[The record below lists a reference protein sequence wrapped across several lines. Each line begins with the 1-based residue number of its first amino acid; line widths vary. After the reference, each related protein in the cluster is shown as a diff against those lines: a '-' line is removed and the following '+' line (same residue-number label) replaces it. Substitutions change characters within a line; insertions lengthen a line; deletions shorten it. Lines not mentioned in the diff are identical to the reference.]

1 MATSEGYIKLH
12 RKFRKW
18 EWYDNANVMRVFLHL
33 LLNATWTETEYRGE
47 KLMPGDVVF
56 SRKKYA
62 KELKLS
68 ESATRR
74 ATNKLK
80 ETGEISTIKTTNRFT
95 IFHVENWTFYQ
106 GNGIESDHQNNQQTT
121 NRPPKSDHQ
130 NGHIQEYIKNK
141 EYIDTDARA
150 REEDPEKGYDW
161 EIESILAYL
170 NDKTGKKYK
179 RTASNRRV
187 ISDRLEEGY
196 TLTDLQRVVDNQCA
210 RWLKDPERNQ
220 YLAPALLFDGD
231 KIERYLNSP
240 PVERKE
246 NVIDY
251 GKIAEKI
258 RKGYSHMRLSK
269 REAAAVPFEKYIDIK
284 ERQNELTDEQIVNE
298 LKGAL
303 HGID

>member
-1 MATSEGYIKLH
+1 MATGEGYIKLH

-74 ATNKLK
+74 ATSKLK

-150 REEDPEKGYDW
+150 REEGRYEW

-179 RTASNRRV
+179 RTVSNRKV
-187 ISDRLEEGY
+187 ISARLEEGY
-196 TLTDLQRVVDNQCA
+196 SLADLQKVVDNQCA
-210 RWLKDPERNQ
+210 RWLDDPERNQ
-220 YLAPALLFDGD
+220 FLAPALLFDGD

-240 PVERKE
+240 PVGKTET
-246 NVIDY
+246 NVLDY
-251 GKIAEKI
+251 RKIADKM
-258 RKGYSHMRLSK
+258 RKGYTHWRLTK
-269 REAAAVPFEKYIDIK
+269 KEAAAIPFDDYIRIK
-284 ERQNELTDEQIVNE
+284 DMQDSLTDEQIVNE
-298 LKGAL
+298 LKGVADGL
-303 HGID
+303 I

>member
-18 EWYDNANVMRVFLHL
+18 GWYDDANTMRVFLHL
-33 LLNATWTETEYRGE
+33 LLGARWSDTEYRGE
-47 KLMPGDVVF
+47 KLKAGDVIF
-56 SRKKYA
+56 GRKRFA
-62 KELKLS
+62 KDLGLS
-68 ESATRR
+68 EQNVRTAIEHL
-74 ATNKLK
+74 LK
-80 ETGEISTIKTTNRFT
+80 TGEISTSKVTNKFT
-95 IFHVENWTFYQ
+95 IFHVENWELYQ
-106 GNGIESDHQNNQQTT
+106 GQDEDANQQTNQRLT
-121 NRPPKSDHQ
+121 NDQPTT
-130 NGHIQEYIKNK
+130 NHIQESKEYK

-150 REEDPEKGYDW
+150 REEGRYDW

-179 RTASNRRV
+179 RTASNRRI

-220 YLAPALLFDGD
+220 FLAPALLFDGD

-251 GKIAEKI
+251 RKIVEKI

>member
-18 EWYDNANVMRVFLHL
+18 GWYDDANTMRVFLHL
-33 LLNATWTETEYRGE
+33 LLGARWSDTEYRGE
-47 KLMPGDVVF
+47 KLKAGDVIF
-56 SRKKYA
+56 GRKRFA
-62 KELKLS
+62 KDLGLS
-68 ESATRR
+68 EQNVRTAIEHL
-74 ATNKLK
+74 LK
-80 ETGEISTIKTTNRFT
+80 TGEISTSKVTNKFT
-95 IFHVENWTFYQ
+95 IFHVENWELYQ
-106 GNGIESDHQNNQQTT
+106 GQDEDANQQTNQRLT
-121 NRPPKSDHQ
+121 NDQPTT
-130 NGHIQEYIKNK
+130 NHIQESKEYK

-150 REEDPEKGYDW
+150 REEGRYDW

-179 RTASNRRV
+179 RTASNRRI

-220 YLAPALLFDGD
+220 FLAPALLFDGD

-251 GKIAEKI
+251 RKIVEKI

-269 REAAAVPFEKYIDIK
+269 REAAAVPFEKYIGIK

>member
-150 REEDPEKGYDW
+150 REEGRYDW

-179 RTASNRRV
+179 RTASNRRI

-220 YLAPALLFDGD
+220 FLAPALLFDGD

-251 GKIAEKI
+251 RKIAEKI

-269 REAAAVPFEKYIDIK
+269 REAAAVPFEKYIGIK

>member
-1 MATSEGYIKLH
+1 MAGNEGYIKLH

-74 ATNKLK
+74 ATSKLK

-150 REEDPEKGYDW
+150 REEGRYDW

-179 RTASNRRV
+179 RTASNRRI

-269 REAAAVPFEKYIDIK
+269 REAAAVPFEKYIGIK

>member
-18 EWYDNANVMRVFLHL
+18 GWYDDANTMRVFLHL
-33 LLNATWTETEYRGE
+33 LLGARWSDTEYRGE
-47 KLMPGDVVF
+47 KLKAGDVIF
-56 SRKKYA
+56 GRKRFA
-62 KELKLS
+62 KDLGLS
-68 ESATRR
+68 EQNVRTAIEHL
-74 ATNKLK
+74 LK
-80 ETGEISTIKTTNRFT
+80 TGEISTSKVTNKFT
-95 IFHVENWTFYQ
+95 IFHVENWELYQ
-106 GNGIESDHQNNQQTT
+106 GQDEDTNQQTNQRLT
-121 NRPPKSDHQ
+121 NDQPTT
-130 NGHIQEYIKNK
+130 NHIQESKEYK

-150 REEDPEKGYDW
+150 REESRYDW

-251 GKIAEKI
+251 RKIAEKI

>member
-18 EWYDNANVMRVFLHL
+18 GWYDDANTMRVFLHL
-33 LLNATWTETEYRGE
+33 LLGARWSDTEYRGE
-47 KLMPGDVVF
+47 KLKAGDVIF
-56 SRKKYA
+56 GRKRFA
-62 KELKLS
+62 KDLGLS
-68 ESATRR
+68 EQNVRTAIEHL
-74 ATNKLK
+74 LK
-80 ETGEISTIKTTNRFT
+80 TGEISTSKVTNKFT
-95 IFHVENWTFYQ
+95 IFHVENWELYQ
-106 GNGIESDHQNNQQTT
+106 GQDEDANQQTNQRLT
-121 NRPPKSDHQ
+121 NDQPTT
-130 NGHIQEYIKNK
+130 NHIQESKEYK

-150 REEDPEKGYDW
+150 REEGRYDW

-179 RTASNRRV
+179 RTASNRRI

-220 YLAPALLFDGD
+220 FLAPALLFDGD

-251 GKIAEKI
+251 RKIAEKI

-269 REAAAVPFEKYIDIK
+269 REAAAVPFEKYIGIK

-298 LKGAL
+298 LKGAS
-303 HGID
+303 HGFD

>member
-1 MATSEGYIKLH
+1 MAGNEGYIKLH

-18 EWYDNANVMRVFLHL
+18 EWYDDANVMRVFLHL

-47 KLMPGDVVF
+47 KLMPGDVIF

-68 ESATRR
+68 EQATRT

-95 IFHVENWTFYQ
+95 VFHIEKWSIYQ
-106 GNGIESDHQNNQQTT
+106 GREDESNQQNNQQST
-121 NRPPKSDHQ
+121 NRPPKNNQ
-130 NGHIQEYIKNK
+130 QINHIQEYIKNK

-150 REEDPEKGYDW
+150 REEGRYDW

-220 YLAPALLFDGD
+220 FLAPALLFDGD

-251 GKIAEKI
+251 RKIAEKI

-269 REAAAVPFEKYIDIK
+269 KEAAAVPFEKYIDIK

>member
-150 REEDPEKGYDW
+150 REEGRYDW

-179 RTASNRRV
+179 RTASNRRI

-210 RWLKDPERNQ
+210 RWLKDSERNQ

-251 GKIAEKI
+251 RKIAEKI

-284 ERQNELTDEQIVNE
+284 ERQTELTDEQIVNE

>member
-1 MATSEGYIKLH
+1 MAGNEGYIKLH

-18 EWYDNANVMRVFLHL
+18 GWYDDANTMRVFLHL
-33 LLNATWTETEYRGE
+33 LLGARWSDTEYRGE
-47 KLMPGDVVF
+47 KLKAGDVIF
-56 SRKKYA
+56 GRKRFA
-62 KELKLS
+62 KDLGISEQNVRTAIEHLLK
-68 ESATRR
+68 
-74 ATNKLK
+74 
-80 ETGEISTIKTTNRFT
+80 TGEISTSKVTNRFT
-95 IFHVENWTFYQ
+95 IFHVENWGSYQ
-106 GNGIESDHQNNQQTT
+106 GQDEDTNQQANQQLTNNQPTT
-121 NRPPKSDHQ
+121 N
-130 NGHIQEYIKNK
+130 HIQESKEYK

-150 REEDPEKGYDW
+150 REEGRYDW

-179 RTASNRRV
+179 RTASNRRI

-220 YLAPALLFDGD
+220 FLAPALLFDGD

-251 GKIAEKI
+251 RKIVEKI

-269 REAAAVPFEKYIDIK
+269 REAAAVPFEKYIGIK

>member
-18 EWYDNANVMRVFLHL
+18 GWYDDANTMRVFLHL
-33 LLNATWTETEYRGE
+33 LLGARWSDTEYRGE
-47 KLMPGDVVF
+47 KLKAGDVIF
-56 SRKKYA
+56 GRKRFA
-62 KELKLS
+62 KDLGLS
-68 ESATRR
+68 EQNVRTAIEHL
-74 ATNKLK
+74 LK
-80 ETGEISTIKTTNRFT
+80 TGEISTSKVTNKFT
-95 IFHVENWTFYQ
+95 IFHVENWELYQ
-106 GNGIESDHQNNQQTT
+106 GQDEDANQQTNQRLT
-121 NRPPKSDHQ
+121 NDQPTT
-130 NGHIQEYIKNK
+130 NHIQESKEYK

-150 REEDPEKGYDW
+150 REEGRYDW

-179 RTASNRRV
+179 RTASNRRI

-196 TLTDLQRVVDNQCA
+196 TLTDLQKVVDNQCA

-251 GKIAEKI
+251 RKIAEKI

-269 REAAAVPFEKYIDIK
+269 REAAAVPFEKYIGIK

>member
-1 MATSEGYIKLH
+1 MAGNEGYIKLH

-18 EWYDNANVMRVFLHL
+18 GWYDDANTMRVFLHL
-33 LLNATWTETEYRGE
+33 LLGARWSDTEYRGE
-47 KLMPGDVVF
+47 KLKAGDVIF
-56 SRKKYA
+56 GRKRFA
-62 KELKLS
+62 KDLGLS
-68 ESATRR
+68 EQNVRTAIEHL
-74 ATNKLK
+74 LK
-80 ETGEISTIKTTNRFT
+80 TGEISTSKVTNKFT
-95 IFHVENWTFYQ
+95 IFHVENWELYQ
-106 GNGIESDHQNNQQTT
+106 GQDEDANQQTNQRLT
-121 NRPPKSDHQ
+121 NDQPTT
-130 NGHIQEYIKNK
+130 NHIQESKEYK

-150 REEDPEKGYDW
+150 REEGRYDW

-179 RTASNRRV
+179 RTASNRRI

-210 RWLKDPERNQ
+210 RWLKDPERDQ

-251 GKIAEKI
+251 RKIAEKI

-269 REAAAVPFEKYIDIK
+269 REAAAVPFEKYIGIK

>member
-74 ATNKLK
+74 ATSKLK

-150 REEDPEKGYDW
+150 REEGRYDW

-179 RTASNRRV
+179 RTASNRRI

-251 GKIAEKI
+251 RKIAEKI

>member
-1 MATSEGYIKLH
+1 MAGNEGYIKLH

-18 EWYDNANVMRVFLHL
+18 GWYDDANTMRVFLHL
-33 LLNATWTETEYRGE
+33 LLGARWSDTEYRGE
-47 KLMPGDVVF
+47 KLKAGDVIF
-56 SRKKYA
+56 GRKRFA
-62 KELKLS
+62 KDLGLS
-68 ESATRR
+68 EQNVRTAIEHL
-74 ATNKLK
+74 LK
-80 ETGEISTIKTTNRFT
+80 TGEISTSKVTNKFT
-95 IFHVENWTFYQ
+95 IFHVENWELYQ
-106 GNGIESDHQNNQQTT
+106 GQDEDANQQTNQRLT
-121 NRPPKSDHQ
+121 NDQPTT
-130 NGHIQEYIKNK
+130 NHIQESKEYK

-150 REEDPEKGYDW
+150 REEGRYDW

-179 RTASNRRV
+179 RTASNRRI

-196 TLTDLQRVVDNQCA
+196 TLTDLQRVVDNQCS

-220 YLAPALLFDGD
+220 FLAPALLFDGD

-251 GKIAEKI
+251 RKIAEKI
-258 RKGYSHMRLSK
+258 RRGYSHMRLSK
-269 REAAAVPFEKYIDIK
+269 KEAAAVPFEKYIDIK

>member
-1 MATSEGYIKLH
+1 MAGNEGYIKLH

-18 EWYDNANVMRVFLHL
+18 EWYDDANVMRVFLHL

-80 ETGEISTIKTTNRFT
+80 KTGEISTIKTTNRFT

-150 REEDPEKGYDW
+150 REEGRYDW

-179 RTASNRRV
+179 RTSSNRRI

-210 RWLKDPERNQ
+210 RWLRDPERNQ

-246 NVIDY
+246 NIIDY

-269 REAAAVPFEKYIDIK
+269 KEAAAVPFEKYIDIK

>member
-1 MATSEGYIKLH
+1 MAGNEGYIKLH

-18 EWYDNANVMRVFLHL
+18 EWYDDANVMRVFLHL

-47 KLMPGDVVF
+47 KLMPGDVIF
-56 SRKKYA
+56 SRKKFA

-74 ATNKLK
+74 ATTKLK

-95 IFHVENWTFYQ
+95 IFHIEKWTFYQ
-106 GNGIESDHQNNQQTT
+106 GREDESDHQNNQQTT

-150 REEDPEKGYDW
+150 REEGRYNW

-179 RTASNRRV
+179 RTASNKRV

-251 GKIAEKI
+251 RKIAEKI

-298 LKGAL
+298 LKGA
-303 HGID
+303 

>member
-18 EWYDNANVMRVFLHL
+18 EWYDDANVMRVFLHL

-150 REEDPEKGYDW
+150 REEGRYEW

-179 RTASNRRV
+179 RTASNRRI
-187 ISDRLEEGY
+187 ISDRLDEGY
-196 TLTDLQRVVDNQCA
+196 TLADLQKVVDNQCA

-220 YLAPALLFDGD
+220 FLAPALLFDGD

>member
-1 MATSEGYIKLH
+1 MAGNEGYIKLH

-18 EWYDNANVMRVFLHL
+18 EWYDDANVMRVFLHL

-47 KLMPGDVVF
+47 KLMPGDVIF

-68 ESATRR
+68 EQATRT

-95 IFHVENWTFYQ
+95 VFHIEKWAFYQ
-106 GNGIESDHQNNQQTT
+106 GREDESNQQNNQQST
-121 NRPPKSDHQ
+121 NRPPKNNQ
-130 NGHIQEYIKNK
+130 QINHIQEYIKNK

-150 REEDPEKGYDW
+150 REEGRYNW

-179 RTASNRRV
+179 RTASNKRV

-251 GKIAEKI
+251 RKIAEKI

>member
-18 EWYDNANVMRVFLHL
+18 EWYDDANVMRVFLHL

-68 ESATRR
+68 EQATRT

-95 IFHVENWTFYQ
+95 VFHIEKWAFYQ
-106 GNGIESDHQNNQQTT
+106 GREDESNQQNNQQST
-121 NRPPKSDHQ
+121 NRPPKNNQ
-130 NGHIQEYIKNK
+130 QINHIQEYIKNK

-150 REEDPEKGYDW
+150 REGDPEKGYDW

-170 NDKTGKKYK
+170 NEKTGKKYK
-179 RTASNRRV
+179 RTVSNRRI

-196 TLTDLQRVVDNQCA
+196 TLTDLQKVVDNQCA
-210 RWLKDPERNQ
+210 RWLDDPERNQ
-220 YLAPALLFDGD
+220 FLAPALLFDGD

-251 GKIAEKI
+251 RKIAEKI

>member
-1 MATSEGYIKLH
+1 MAGNEGYIKLH

-18 EWYDNANVMRVFLHL
+18 EWYDDANVMRVFLHL

-47 KLMPGDVVF
+47 KLMPGDVIF

-68 ESATRR
+68 EQATRT

-95 IFHVENWTFYQ
+95 VFHIEKWAFYQ
-106 GNGIESDHQNNQQTT
+106 GREDESNQQNNQQST
-121 NRPPKSDHQ
+121 NRPPKNNQ
-130 NGHIQEYIKNK
+130 QINHIQEYIKNK

-150 REEDPEKGYDW
+150 REEGRYNW

-179 RTASNRRV
+179 RTASNKRV

-251 GKIAEKI
+251 RKIAEKI

-298 LKGAL
+298 LKGA
-303 HGID
+303 

>member
-18 EWYDNANVMRVFLHL
+18 EWYDDANVMRVFLHL
-33 LLNATWTETEYRGE
+33 LLNATWTETEYRGV
-47 KLMPGDVVF
+47 KLIPGDVVF

-68 ESATRR
+68 EQATRT

-95 IFHVENWTFYQ
+95 VFHIEKWAFYQ
-106 GNGIESDHQNNQQTT
+106 GREDESNQQNNQQST
-121 NRPPKSDHQ
+121 NRPPKNNQ
-130 NGHIQEYIKNK
+130 QINHIQEYIKNK
-141 EYIDTDARA
+141 ESKEIDTDARA
-150 REEDPEKGYDW
+150 REEGYEW

-179 RTASNRRV
+179 RTASNRKV
-187 ISDRLEEGY
+187 ITGRLEEGY
-196 TLTDLQRVVDNQCA
+196 TLTDLQKVVDNQCA
-210 RWLKDPERNQ
+210 RWLDDPERNQ

-251 GKIAEKI
+251 GMIAEKI

-284 ERQNELTDEQIVNE
+284 ERQTELTDEQIVNE

>member
-1 MATSEGYIKLH
+1 MAGNEGYIKLH

-18 EWYDNANVMRVFLHL
+18 EWYDDANVMRVFLHL

-47 KLMPGDVVF
+47 KLMPGDVIF

-68 ESATRR
+68 EQATRT

-95 IFHVENWTFYQ
+95 VFHIEKWAFYQ
-106 GNGIESDHQNNQQTT
+106 GREDESNQQNNQQST
-121 NRPPKSDHQ
+121 NRPPKNNQ
-130 NGHIQEYIKNK
+130 QINHIQEYIKNK

-150 REEDPEKGYDW
+150 REEGRYNW

-179 RTASNRRV
+179 RTASNKRV

-220 YLAPALLFDGD
+220 YLAPALLFDGG

-251 GKIAEKI
+251 RKIAEKI

>member
-150 REEDPEKGYDW
+150 REEGQYDW

-179 RTASNRRV
+179 RTASNRRI

-220 YLAPALLFDGD
+220 FLAPALLFDGD

-251 GKIAEKI
+251 RKIAEKI

-269 REAAAVPFEKYIDIK
+269 REATAVPFEKYIDIK

>member
-18 EWYDNANVMRVFLHL
+18 GWYDDANTMRVFLHL
-33 LLNATWTETEYRGE
+33 LLGARWSDTEYRGE
-47 KLMPGDVVF
+47 KLKAGDVIF
-56 SRKKYA
+56 GRKRFA
-62 KELKLS
+62 KDLGLS
-68 ESATRR
+68 EQNVRTAIEHL
-74 ATNKLK
+74 LK
-80 ETGEISTIKTTNRFT
+80 TGEISTSKVTNKFT
-95 IFHVENWTFYQ
+95 IFHVENWELYQ
-106 GNGIESDHQNNQQTT
+106 GQDEDANQQTNQRLT
-121 NRPPKSDHQ
+121 NDQPTT
-130 NGHIQEYIKNK
+130 NHIQESKEYK

-150 REEDPEKGYDW
+150 REEGRYDW

-179 RTASNRRV
+179 RTASNRRI

-251 GKIAEKI
+251 RKIAEKI
-258 RKGYSHMRLSK
+258 RRGYSHMRLSK

>member
-1 MATSEGYIKLH
+1 MAGNEGYIKLH

-74 ATNKLK
+74 ATSKLK

-150 REEDPEKGYDW
+150 REEGRYDW

-179 RTASNRRV
+179 RTASNRRI

-220 YLAPALLFDGD
+220 FLAPALLFDGD

-251 GKIAEKI
+251 RKIAEKI

-269 REAAAVPFEKYIDIK
+269 REAAAVPFEKYIGIK

>member
-1 MATSEGYIKLH
+1 MAGNEGYIKLH

-18 EWYDNANVMRVFLHL
+18 GWYDDANTMRVFLHL
-33 LLNATWTETEYRGE
+33 LLGARWSDTEYRGE
-47 KLMPGDVVF
+47 KLKAGDVIF
-56 SRKKYA
+56 GRKRFA
-62 KELKLS
+62 KDLGLS
-68 ESATRR
+68 EQNVRTAIEHL
-74 ATNKLK
+74 LK
-80 ETGEISTIKTTNRFT
+80 TGEISTSKVTNKFT
-95 IFHVENWTFYQ
+95 IFHVENWELYQ
-106 GNGIESDHQNNQQTT
+106 GQDEDANQQTNQRLT
-121 NRPPKSDHQ
+121 NDQPTT
-130 NGHIQEYIKNK
+130 NHIQESKEYK

-150 REEDPEKGYDW
+150 REEGRYDW

-179 RTASNRRV
+179 RTASNRRI

-269 REAAAVPFEKYIDIK
+269 KEAAAVPFEKYIDIK

>member
-1 MATSEGYIKLH
+1 MAGNEGYIKLH

-18 EWYDNANVMRVFLHL
+18 GWYDDANVMRVFLHL

-47 KLMPGDVVF
+47 KLMPGDVIF
-56 SRKKYA
+56 SRKRYA

-150 REEDPEKGYDW
+150 REEGRYDW

-179 RTASNRRV
+179 RTASNRRI

-240 PVERKE
+240 PVQQRE

-251 GKIAEKI
+251 WKIAEKM

-269 REAAAVPFEKYIDIK
+269 KEAAAVPFEKYIDIK

>member
-1 MATSEGYIKLH
+1 MAGNEGYIKLH

-74 ATNKLK
+74 ATSKLK

-150 REEDPEKGYDW
+150 REEGRYDW

-179 RTASNRRV
+179 RTVSNRRI
-187 ISDRLEEGY
+187 ISDRFDEGY
-196 TLTDLQRVVDNQCA
+196 TLTDLQKVVDNQCA

-240 PVERKE
+240 PVQNRET
-246 NVIDY
+246 VIDFR
-251 GKIAEKI
+251 KIAEKM

-269 REAAAVPFEKYIDIK
+269 REAAAVPFDRYIDIK
-284 ERQNELTDEQIVNE
+284 DRLNELTDEQIVNE
-298 LKGAL
+298 LKGAS